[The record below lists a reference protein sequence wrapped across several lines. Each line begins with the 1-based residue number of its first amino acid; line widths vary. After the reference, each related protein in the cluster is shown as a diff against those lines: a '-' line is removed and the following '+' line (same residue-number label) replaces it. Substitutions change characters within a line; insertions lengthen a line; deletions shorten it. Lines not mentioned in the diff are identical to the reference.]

1 MEEHTRLLEA
11 LCRIFG
17 EKAKG
22 KEGKEDVAK
31 HADEIKQGLCFGL
44 PLCFGGFTE
53 CAPQLYHW
61 RASSLL
67 KTTYGTEVAAKQT
80 VQG

>member
-17 EKAKG
+17 EKTKG
-22 KEGKEDVAK
+22 KERKEDVAK
-31 HADEIKQGLCFGL
+31 YADEIKQIWEVSV
-44 PLCFGGFTE
+44 GGFTE

-61 RASSLL
+61 RANSLL
-67 KTTYGTEVAAKQT
+67 KTTYSTEVAAKQT
-80 VQG
+80 GQE

>member
-17 EKAKG
+17 EKTKG

-31 HADEIKQGLCFGL
+31 YADEMEQG
-44 PLCFGGFTE
+44 LCFGGFTE

-67 KTTYGTEVAAKQT
+67 KTTFSTDVAAKQT
-80 VQG
+80 GQG